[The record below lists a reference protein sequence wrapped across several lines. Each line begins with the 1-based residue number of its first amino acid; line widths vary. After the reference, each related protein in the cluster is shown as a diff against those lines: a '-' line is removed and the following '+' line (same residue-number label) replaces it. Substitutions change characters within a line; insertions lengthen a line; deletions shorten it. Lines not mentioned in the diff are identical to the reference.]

1 MNIHILISVDS
12 GKDFSMQTVLASYID
27 KWKQIIGHKGYRA
40 AILLDLSK
48 VFDTVNL
55 EVLIP
60 KLHDMALLQ
69 SLS

>member
-27 KWKQIIGHKGYRA
+27 KWKQIIGNKGYRA

-48 VFDTVNL
+48 IFDTVNL